1 MIDKEMS
8 QQEVEKTIAPIQL
21 DKSSIFEKHEKR
33 KKAEELAKSEKR
45 DKIKRQFKK
54 ELPLLVP
61 KIIKSIND
69 RVCADNAKMC
79 NNGFNGR
86 SLEYETNLQF
96 LNDYK
101 ITAYTMLSLLKAVYL
116 EFKKA
121 GWESFNYTLTVR
133 NVNKDNPE
141 GRKQKALF
149 TFEVKI
155 TIYDVYKPEEG
166 IHVNDY
172 ANSRSHSR
180 MDKFYRIKD
189 IRDLENLSYYDLT
202 DNW

>member
-1 MIDKEMS
+1 MIDKEIS

-45 DKIKRQFKK
+45 DKIKRQFKQ

-69 RVCADNAKMC
+69 RICADNAKMS
-79 NNGFNGR
+79 NNGINGR

-101 ITAYTMLSLLKAVYL
+101 ITAYAMLSLLKAVYL

-141 GRKQKALF
+141 GRKQKSLF

-155 TIYDVYKPEEG
+155 TIYDVRKPEEG